1 MLGFSQGLL
10 FAATVL
16 VALAWGLYALAFIA
30 SYNAKKVR
38 RKLVAQTASQ
48 AESGSASSR
57 DLPDSGEVVD
67 NEARSGSSRGGIITV
82 ASGLSWMV
90 LLALTASAALRW
102 IGTGHPS
109 MANHYEF
116 AVAFCWGM
124 TLFHCYFQWRY
135 QLRTLA
141 VFVLP
146 VILGMLAYATTLSY
160 QAKPLMPALQNSPLL
175 TLHVFTAALAYGA
188 AVVAF
193 GAAVMFLLSPHVKWP
208 GWPKPEM
215 LDEVGYKA
223 VFFTFPLLTIMI
235 VLGAIWANIAWG
247 AYWSWDPKETA
258 ALVTWLIY
266 GGYLHARVMRGWNG
280 KRAAWLLVFGFV
292 AIVFTYFGNLWFGG
306 MHAYA

>member
-16 VALAWGLYALAFIA
+16 VALAWGLYTLAFIA

-38 RKLVAQTASQ
+38 REMVSVAASQ
-48 AESGSASSR
+48 SEYGSAPSRVLPNSSG
-57 DLPDSGEVVD
+57 DGD
-67 NEARSGSSRGGIITV
+67 NEARPVTSRGGIITV

-90 LLALTASAALRW
+90 LLALTASAVLRW
-102 IGTGHPS
+102 IGTGNPP

-188 AVVAF
+188 AVVSF
-193 GAAVMFLLSPHVKWP
+193 GAAVMYLLSPYVKWP

-247 AYWSWDPKETA
+247 QYWSWDPKETA

-280 KRAAWLLVFGFV
+280 NRAAWLLVLGFV